1 MIRQRHVVNGQHF
14 LHQVNVIRSAEEK
27 KGVYNEKTKLIVTTN
42 EIRLLFLQNLIQMV
56 VDNGAKAFED
66 LHANL
71 AEQLDGRIV
80 SLEHCNEGG
89 V

>member
-1 MIRQRHVVNGQHF
+1 MIRQRYVVNGQHL
-14 LHQVNVIRSAEEK
+14 LHQFNVIGSAEEK
-27 KGVYNEKTKLIVTTN
+27 KGVFNEKTKLIVTTN
-42 EIRLLFLQNLIQMV
+42 DIRLLFLQNLIQMV

-80 SLEHCNEGG
+80 SLEHCNEGS

>member
-1 MIRQRHVVNGQHF
+1 MASTFSTSSMLLDLRKK
-14 LHQVNVIRSAEEK
+14 K
-27 KGVYNEKTKLIVTTN
+27 KGVFNEKTKLIVTTN

-80 SLEHCNEGG
+80 SLEHCNEGS